1 MYPAGILA
9 YHNTSTGILTRDD
22 KPASNVH
29 MRNNLFLPSEDA
41 SLPTLGLYTYTS
53 YSSLDYNGYRYRE
66 PFIGWYAP
74 EGDLLYNF
82 NENEE
87 ARVFESLQEF
97 SQATGQEKH
106 GITVSYDIFRDAH
119 PPKFAEFQE
128 KNKALGSVYPVYYP
142 ENFNLQL
149 VKNSKAIDAGKVLPG
164 INDDYTR
171 KAPDLGA
178 YEYGK
183 PVPHYGPRQ
192 QNP

>member
-1 MYPAGILA
+1 
-9 YHNTSTGILTRDD
+9 
-22 KPASNVH
+22 
-29 MRNNLFLPSEDA
+29 
-41 SLPTLGLYTYTS
+41 
-53 YSSLDYNGYRYRE
+53 
-66 PFIGWYAP
+66 
-74 EGDLLYNF
+74 
-82 NENEE
+82 
-87 ARVFESLQEF
+87 
-97 SQATGQEKH
+97 
-106 GITVSYDIFRDAH
+106 VSYDIFRDAH